1 MNWAIGDIYVQ
12 NFRYMDKIWIQ
23 ATYRHFPF
31 FKAAF
36 YTVFRIIIVFVAHF
50 EENNPKWMAFESF
63 AVCGLLPYF
72 GLFYHHMH

>member
-36 YTVFRIIIVFVAHF
+36 YTDFRIIIVFVANF
-50 EENNPKWMAFESF
+50 EENNPKWMAFERLFSNLLREIH
-63 AVCGLLPYF
+63 AVFCKNP
-72 GLFYHHMH
+72 